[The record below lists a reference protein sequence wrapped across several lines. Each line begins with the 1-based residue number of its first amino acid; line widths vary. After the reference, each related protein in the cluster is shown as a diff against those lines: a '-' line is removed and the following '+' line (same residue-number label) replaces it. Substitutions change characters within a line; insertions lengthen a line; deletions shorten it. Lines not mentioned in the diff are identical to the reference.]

1 MSYGVVGGLVSGFF
15 DSGLYGFGTK
25 RLFSKIAIL
34 EKKSSF
40 LLTVFGGNDVV
51 VVIGAERVK
60 CPIARIS
67 WKKSN
72 EWTKLVAR
80 W

>member
-34 EKKSSF
+34 EKKV
-40 LLTVFGGNDVV
+40 VF
-51 VVIGAERVK
+51 
-60 CPIARIS
+60 C
-67 WKKSN
+67 
-72 EWTKLVAR
+72 
-80 W
+80 